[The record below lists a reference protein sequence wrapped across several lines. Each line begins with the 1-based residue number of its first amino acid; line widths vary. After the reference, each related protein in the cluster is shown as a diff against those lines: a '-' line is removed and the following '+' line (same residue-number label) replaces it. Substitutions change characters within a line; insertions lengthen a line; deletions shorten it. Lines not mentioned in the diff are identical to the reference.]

1 MSLSISDFQ
10 KASGIPDNAQ
20 LFSFRYVLYSERK
33 ILLKQ
38 MFENSCIINISV
50 IIWTRN
56 FERMF
61 EKRNREVHR
70 MNKKALQKEL
80 NELIDQLNEEQI
92 KRLIQLIKGMIGK
105 AA

>member
-1 MSLSISDFQ
+1 
-10 KASGIPDNAQ
+10 
-20 LFSFRYVLYSERK
+20 
-33 ILLKQ
+33 